1 MKTTKFWT
9 RTKNFGLSL
18 FVACAIASTF
28 AQDTRANSNETP
40 PVNNSI
46 INVIDYVRAIYPID
60 RGGFPYTMALVGGHA
75 VTELPKPLYV
85 TLRIGGQNY
94 TALTDRNGF
103 YSFMV
108 YTNGAGRLTT
118 EVWSDSGASSNISI
132 HTLSVER

>member
-9 RTKNFGLSL
+9 RTKTFGLSL
-18 FVACAIASTF
+18 FVACAFASTF

-40 PVNNSI
+40 PVNNTI
-46 INVIDYVRAIYPID
+46 VNVIDYVSTIYPID
-60 RGGFPYTMALVGGHA
+60 RGGFPYPMALVGGHA
-75 VTELPKPLYV
+75 VTELPKPLNV

-108 YTNGAGRLTT
+108 YTNGARQVTT
-118 EVWSDSGASSNISI
+118 EVWSNSGASSNTGI
-132 HTLSVER
+132 HTIAIEK